1 MNPSQASRDREDISQ
16 FVVHLTRDDQKDFST
31 GGATARKNF
40 LRILRERRIGAFRAH
55 CIFNP
60 LLGKAP
66 SDVQEKFRVAC
77 FTETPLNQ
85 LHLLARN
92 IPGRSVI
99 LEPFGFCFR
108 KSFLVEAGSQQAV
121 YINSYGGNGWLKD
134 SVMALYKR
142 FVTTEELEEPE
153 WRILPFL
160 NAMHEKYDFSWERE
174 WRVRGDLKF
183 KLADLVCVIL
193 PNEGEEDLKAGFAD
207 AGIAA
212 ISPGWRYEDIVGEL
226 AKQQRATKAASKAIK
241 SIEAQA

>member
-1 MNPSQASRDREDISQ
+1 MNASEASRYRDDISQ
-16 FVVHLTRDDQKDFST
+16 FVVHLTRDDRKDFSP

-40 LRILRERRIGAFRAH
+40 LRILKERHIGAFSAH

-60 LLGKAP
+60 LLGKTP
-66 SDVQEKFRVAC
+66 SEVQEQFRVAC

-85 LHLLARN
+85 LHLLARG

-99 LEPFGFCFR
+99 LEPYGFCFR
-108 KSFLVEAGSQQAV
+108 KSFLVEAGAQQAV
-121 YINSYGGNGWLKD
+121 YINSYGGNGWLKE

-142 FVTTEELEEPE
+142 CVTAGELEEPE

-174 WRVRGDLKF
+174 WRVRGGLKF
-183 KLADLVCVIL
+183 KISDLVCVIL
-193 PNEGEEDLKAGFAD
+193 PSEGEEDLKSAFAE

-226 AKQQRATKAASKAIK
+226 AKQQRATKAASKALK
-241 SIEAQA
+241 SIEAKA